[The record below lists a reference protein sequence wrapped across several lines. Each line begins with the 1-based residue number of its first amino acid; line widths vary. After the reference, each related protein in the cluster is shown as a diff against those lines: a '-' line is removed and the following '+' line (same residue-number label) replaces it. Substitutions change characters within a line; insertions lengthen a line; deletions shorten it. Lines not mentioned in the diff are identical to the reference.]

1 MAEATLTGFSSF
13 LDWKR
18 LTFQWPLPRAW
29 ICDLCGLVSQTS
41 MVTGCLH
48 AFCLDCYKHIQ
59 AEAGPKCPLDDA
71 VIDPA
76 ETKQFV
82 LGDAQRKDLTVCCL
96 NAQHGC
102 DFQGPLS
109 DLENHFVK
117 NCSFHMVSCKA
128 CHGPVLRNKALEHS
142 KACHF
147 QGRNRAKCGTRNGA
161 PEQDV
166 KAGGN
171 HALEVDALTADAVR
185 CAGDDKVN
193 ILVEH
198 MRKCSLSV
206 NDLVDL
212 ARNLA
217 ESVQHCVR
225 ATDESTTKTSN
236 LVGTVEKCTEAV
248 NNVRAV
254 CEYIPNNWLATCF
267 RPSHLGTNQ
276 HVFACRNF
284 SAKLAGAPAGPNDA
298 WNFYPVRCSQGN
310 IMVKGYRVELSQAI
324 YLDQSKGKCIAFK
337 LTFVAEAQTVML
349 PIDMTLVLVHP
360 TQPSLNKNRPLKSG
374 ELYVTSHYVKDFSFT
389 ADTLREQGFVA
400 DDMLLL
406 CLEVIE

>member
-1 MAEATLTGFSSF
+1 MAEATLSGFSSF

-18 LTFQWPLPRAW
+18 LTFQRPLPRSW
-29 ICDLCGLVSQTS
+29 VCDLCGLVSQTS

-48 AFCLDCYKHIQ
+48 AFCLDCYGHIQ

-71 VIDPA
+71 FIDPA
-76 ETKQFV
+76 ETKLFV
-82 LGDAQRKDLTVCCL
+82 LGDAQTKDLTVCCL

-109 DLENHFVK
+109 NLEDHFVK

-128 CHGPVLRNKALEHS
+128 CCGPVLRNKALEHS
-142 KACHF
+142 KSCHF
-147 QGRNRAKCGTRNGA
+147 QRSGAKCGTQNGA
-161 PEQDV
+161 PEHDV

-193 ILVEH
+193 ILVEN

-206 NDLVDL
+206 NNLIDL

-217 ESVQHCVR
+217 ESVQHCVT
-225 ATDESTTKTSN
+225 ATDESTTKTSD
-236 LVGTVEKCTEAV
+236 LVGTVQKCTEAV
-248 NNVRAV
+248 NNVRGV
-254 CEYIPNNWLATCF
+254 CENIPKCWLATF
-267 RPSHLGTNQ
+267 LRPGPLNRNNL
-276 HVFACRNF
+276 FACRNF
-284 SAKLAGAPAGPNDA
+284 SAKLAGAPTNPKDG
-298 WNFYPVRCSQGN
+298 WNYYPVKCSQGKA
-310 IMVKGYRVELSQAI
+310 IAGGYLVELFQGI
-324 YLDQSKGKCIAFK
+324 CLYQSKAKCIGFK
-337 LTFVAEAQTVML
+337 LTFVAESQTAKQ

-360 TQPSLNKNRPLKSG
+360 TQPNLNRNRPLKSS
-374 ELYVTSHYVKDFSFT
+374 ELYVTSNFLTGFCFA
-389 ADTLREQGFVA
+389 ADTLCEKGFVA

-406 CLEVIE
+406 CLEMIE